1 MEANQT
7 EGKGIVAFV
16 KKEVKK
22 PAFRKALLVFFIC
35 VILGVVGGLIFDM
48 LQLATSVGIGTGL
61 IWMGAAYFG
70 QDEDEK

>member
-7 EGKGIVAFV
+7 VGKRISEFIR
-16 KKEVKK
+16 KETKK
-22 PAFRKALLVFFIC
+22 PAFRKALLIFFVC
-35 VILGVVGGLIFDM
+35 VILGTVIGLIFNM
-48 LQLATSVGIGTGL
+48 LQLAASAGIGFGL